1 MTPGE
6 GFQTVSFSV
15 ELHRPYLLSC
25 QAGLL
30 TSHTKKTPPKTHNPH
45 DPPDGL
51 EGGGLA
57 TGSLRPPVCQCTL
70 S

>member
-1 MTPGE
+1 MTLRE

-30 TSHTKKTPPKTHNPH
+30 TSHTKENPTQDAQPPQ
-45 DPPDGL
+45 PPLMG
-51 EGGGLA
+51 EGPPLA
-57 TGSLRPPVCQCTL
+57 PSGHPFISVR
-70 S
+70 